1 MKRFIDLAEHAP
13 EEIAELLALAGRL
26 DRHPEPNALT
36 GKVLGMLFFNPSLRT
51 VASFQAAMARLG
63 GGSFVITPGTGT
75 WKLESRHG
83 IVMDGDAAEHVREAV
98 PVLASY
104 ADVLGIR
111 AFAGGIDLEADLEER
126 RFMEMAGLCP
136 VPLVNLESAMNHPC
150 QALADWKTMDD
161 LQVPANG
168 GRFVLSWANHPNPL
182 PLAVP
187 AAVVHMAAM
196 RGRDVTV
203 LRPEGYELPE
213 PLMARARAAAAASG
227 GGRGESPAPGRAP
240 PGGPLSNAKCGGAPP
255 HEGRPAARCAR
266 PTTGPRPPRARTSST
281 PRAGPR
287 PATTAA
293 RPTTAACGANW
304 NTGWCAS
311 PGSATPPPS
320 RCSCTACRYAA
331 TWWSPTR
338 SSTARAA
345 ACCRRPAIA

>member
-196 RGRDVTV
+196 RGMDVTV

-227 GGRGESPAPGRAP
+227 GSLRETDDRAEATE
-240 PGGPLSNAKCGGAPP
+240 GAHVIYAKSWASTRYY
-255 HEGRPAARCAR
+255 GRPADDRGLRRELEHWMVRESWFGNAAPESVFMHCLPVRRNVVVADEILD
-266 PTTGPRPPRARTSST
+266 GPRSRVLPQARNRMTVQMAILH
-281 PRAGPR
+281 RLLG
-287 PATTAA
+287 
-293 RPTTAACGANW
+293 GAKQ
-304 NTGWCAS
+304 
-311 PGSATPPPS
+311 
-320 RCSCTACRYAA
+320 
-331 TWWSPTR
+331 
-338 SSTARAA
+338 
-345 ACCRRPAIA
+345 